1 MTYRNRNTN
10 LLNDEK
16 ELTSQQLTTIAI
28 SKENYYILKRM
39 GFAGDSFNDVL
50 GRVLKGKNKLLLE
63 SHSQVGEP
71 KRTLTDSHYY

>member
-1 MTYRNRNTN
+1 MIYRNRNTN

-39 GFAGDSFNDVL
+39 GFAGDSFNDVIT
-50 GRVLKGKNKLLLE
+50 KLLDHQQEL
-63 SHSQVGEP
+63 P
-71 KRTLTDSHYY
+71 T

>member
-1 MTYRNRNTN
+1 MTYRNRNTK

-50 GRVLKGKNKLLLE
+50 NRILKNNSNLLE
-63 SHSQVGEP
+63 SHSIESEV
-71 KRTLTDSHYY
+71 KK